1 MRNSEL
7 LAKENTRR
15 HRRMEEALRCQRWIQ
30 FGNLDS
36 KDLDEVSK
44 HFDAILK
51 LLAKRR
57 SSSGGT
63 RYRVALMMLPDDFEN
78 LPE

>member
-7 LAKENTRR
+7 LAQENTKR
-15 HRRMEEALRCQRWIQ
+15 HRKKEEALRCQRWIQ
-30 FGNLDS
+30 FGNLNK

-44 HFDAILK
+44 HFDSILE

-57 SSSGGT
+57 SGSGGT